1 MHERHSR
8 DADVTPMAETAL
20 PSSPPLP
27 TIAVHVH
34 GIVRGRDI
42 DAEGQASLD
51 EGAMLLQ
58 WPAAAAWRLAL
69 DGLEGVAIHPQR
81 CTLYLRDHDV
91 LELTGGDDLRPLALS
106 LLAAAC
112 QMPELMR
119 GLRAFGLTRVPATG
133 PDDPLAAA
141 HDAWFAPL
149 LDARRAVQGVSDP
162 LRQLA
167 LLDGA
172 TLSTHMQQVLI
183 DLSRTL
189 TSQPAEQRALEAVME
204 DEAAPLFEALT
215 RMTMAGEALRG
226 SAMDS
231 QLAEW
236 RRWVEKVRWVFA
248 AADDAWEQIALVLR
262 G

>member
-1 MHERHSR
+1 M
-8 DADVTPMAETAL
+8 ADFASPSGTPSAT
-20 PSSPPLP
+20 PLP
-27 TIAVHVH
+27 TVAVHVH
-34 GIVRGRDI
+34 GIVRGREI
-42 DAEGQASLD
+42 DAPGQASLD
-51 EGAMLLQ
+51 EGALLLQ

-69 DGLEGVAIHPQR
+69 DGLEGIAVHAQR

-91 LELTGGDDLRPLALS
+91 LELSGGDDLRPLALS
-106 LLAAAC
+106 VLAAAC
-112 QMPELMR
+112 RMPELTR

-162 LRQLA
+162 LRQVS

-172 TLSTHMQQVLI
+172 KLTAAMQRVLT

-189 TSQPAEQRALEAVME
+189 AGKPAEQRALEAVME
-204 DEAAPLFEALT
+204 DEAAPLFEALA
-215 RMTMAGEALRG
+215 RMTVAGEALRG

-236 RRWVEKVRWVFA
+236 RRWVEQARAVFA
-248 AADDAWEQIALVLR
+248 AADEAWAEISVVLR